1 MAGWVKL
8 PRKLLESK
16 IFASEKG
23 LKIWIWL
30 ILKANHKERYIPITI
45 AKGQSIVHIK
55 RGQMIFGRISAEEEL
70 RISRSVIYK
79 WIKKMER
86 DKMITIESNNH
97 YSIITICKYDEYND
111 STSAKVASKEQPNS
125 NQEIANEQ
133 PQDILK
139 NEEKHKNEETSS
151 INLSQ
156 NDLDE
161 ISKNNLSIPFKSP
174 MLSKVWNEL
183 CAMPKWRKKPAAS
196 IKMNLEKLSEYDED
210 YALELIKRAIAG
222 NYQGLFFKNTD
233 REYYEWLNRKAK
245 PQQILIPSSE
255 KKSKL
260 LKKFNNE

>member
-1 MAGWVKL
+1 MEGWIKL
-8 PRKLLESK
+8 SRRLLESK

-30 ILKANHKERYIPITI
+30 ILKANHKDRYIPITI

-79 WIKKMER
+79 WIKKMEK

-97 YSIITICKYDEYND
+97 YSIITICKYNEYNK
-111 STSAKVASKEQPNS
+111 SKTNEGASKEQPNPY
-125 NQEIANEQ
+125 QETANEQ

-139 NEEKHKNEETSS
+139 NEDEHKNEDTSS
-151 INLSQ
+151 INLRQ
-156 NDLDE
+156 NELDE
-161 ISKNNLSIPFKSP
+161 ISKNNLLIPFKSP
-174 MLSKVWNEL
+174 MLSKAWNEL
-183 CAMPKWRKKPAAS
+183 CTMPKWRKKPATS
-196 IKMNLEKLSEYDED
+196 IKMNLEKLSEYNED

-233 REYYEWLNRKAK
+233 KEYNEWLNRKAK
-245 PQQILIPSSE
+245 PQQILIPNSE
-255 KKSKL
+255 RKSKL

>member
-1 MAGWVKL
+1 MAGWIKL
-8 PRKLLESK
+8 PRSLLESK

-97 YSIITICKYDEYND
+97 YSIITICEYDEYND

-139 NEEKHKNEETSS
+139 NEEKHKNEETSF
-151 INLSQ
+151 N
-156 NDLDE
+156 NFPKKELDA
-161 ISKNNLSIPFKSP
+161 ISKNNPFIPFQSP
-174 MLSKVWNEL
+174 LLSKTWNEL
-183 CAMPKWRKKPAAS
+183 LSMPKWSKKPAAS
-196 IKMNLEKLSEYDED
+196 IKMNLEKLSEYDEN
-210 YALELIKRAIAG
+210 YAIELIKRAIAG

-233 REYYEWLNRKAK
+233 KEYNEWLNRKAK
-245 PQQILIPSSE
+245 PQQILIPNSE
-255 KKSKL
+255 RKDKL